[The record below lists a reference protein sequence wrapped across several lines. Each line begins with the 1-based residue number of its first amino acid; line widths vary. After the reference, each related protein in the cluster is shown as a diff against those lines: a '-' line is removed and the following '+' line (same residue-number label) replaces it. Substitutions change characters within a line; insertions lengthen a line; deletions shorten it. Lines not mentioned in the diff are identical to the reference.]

1 MQGGV
6 NAGPNASPMEVRWFQ
21 VAMEGAG
28 ERCGLFAI
36 RAKGHPAAE
45 LTFNGLLALQH
56 RGQES
61 AGIVSGDGG
70 RLLWRGGMGLV
81 RQVFDAPALVS
92 QPGYV
97 AVGHVRYPT
106 GGVADEGNIQPLIG
120 ATRSG
125 HQFALAHNGNLLGV
139 NGLDT
144 FATSAESPIADTHA
158 LVAALSMRSGTVVD
172 ALRAVLPTVEGAY
185 SIAVATESEIY
196 AARDR
201 FGFRPLCLGQL
212 DPDGWVV
219 ASETA
224 ALDSIGARSIR
235 EVSPGELVAIDANG
249 IHVERLAVSEP
260 RPCVFEQVYFARP
273 DSLIAGMRVADARR
287 AMGAALAQESP
298 ARASV
303 VVAVPET
310 GRAAAIGYA
319 EASGIPYADGLVR
332 DSSIG
337 RTFIRTASA
346 TDRQVAIR
354 LKLSPVPEVVV
365 GQRVAVVDDSLV
377 RASTAKIVV
386 DMLRS
391 VGAAEVHL
399 RVASPPVRWPCFFG
413 VDISDADLPARQHT
427 VTEITRLVG
436 ADSLGYLSLAA
447 MTNAVGGGPVCA
459 GCFTGDYPVRVP
471 LVKSGESAGARLG
484 LSRHIRLIRSVS
496 SASGTAR
503 LHQGPAG
510 KALRAAVRAALL
522 PARRSHR
529 DRIPPVR

>member
-6 NAGPNASPMEVRWFQ
+6 NAGPNASPVEVRWFQ

-61 AGIVSGDGG
+61 AGIVSGDGV
-70 RLLWRGGMGLV
+70 RLLWQGGMGLV
-81 RQVFDAPALVS
+81 RQVFDASVLVS
-92 QPGYV
+92 LPGYV

-106 GGVADEGNIQPLIG
+106 GGVADEGNIQPLVG
-120 ATRSG
+120 STRSG
-125 HQFALAHNGNLLGV
+125 HQFALAHNGNLLTV

-144 FATSAESPIADTHA
+144 FAAPECPTADTHA
-158 LVAALSMRSGTVVD
+158 LVAALSMRSGKVVD
-172 ALRAVLPTVEGAY
+172 ALRAVLPAVEGAY

-201 FGFRPLCLGQL
+201 FGFRPLCLGQV

-224 ALDSIGARSIR
+224 AMDSIGARFIR

-249 IHVERLAVSEP
+249 LHAERLAVSEP

-273 DSLIAGMRVADARR
+273 DSLIGGVRVADARR

-332 DSSIG
+332 DSRIG
-337 RTFIRTASA
+337 RTFIRSASA

-354 LKLSPVPEVVV
+354 LKLSPVPEVVM
-365 GQRVAVVDDSLV
+365 GQRVALVDDSLV
-377 RASTAKIVV
+377 RASTAKIVIG
-386 DMLRS
+386 MLRS

-413 VDISDADLPARQHT
+413 VDISDAELPARQHT
-427 VTEITRLVG
+427 LTEIARLVG
-436 ADSLGYLSLAA
+436 ADSLGYLSLPS

-459 GCFTGDYPVRVP
+459 GCFTGEYPVRVP
-471 LVKSGESAGARLG
+471 LAKPPESAGARLG

-496 SASGTAR
+496 SASGTAL
-503 LHQGPAG
+503 LHPGPAG
-510 KALRAAVRAALL
+510 KALRAAVRAALS